1 MKTFKILP
9 AFLALVWAAVSCLGL
24 FTTLGVLVICH
35 ERLGMFKPMQYRAW
49 FTALQSWFSAVL
61 LYGLCF
67 VLRIEVVFDADEIN
81 LSHAWSIMMPSN
93 HVWLGDPLFVYLA
106 LRKVGR
112 KDITWVMKESLRRTP
127 FGWAAGKMGAAFVT
141 REGGDDFTKI
151 RAAAK
156 WAEEHGFVL
165 SIYPEGTR
173 RKVIPPGS
181 EYKRLQKLRTG
192 GVQTAAEELKEAPF
206 LVLALHWSGGE
217 DDLSPGRTWR
227 EFLTDIAN
235 LYGRTVTVR
244 LRFTQRSEVGDPKLF
259 LRHCWSQMDDWLVQ
273 QDAQPN

>member
-1 MKTFKILP
+1 MKMLKIVL
-9 AFLALVWAAVSCLGL
+9 AFFALVWAVFACLGL

-35 ERLGMFKPMQYRAW
+35 ERLGMFVPMQYRAW
-49 FTALQSWFSAVL
+49 FTALQSWFSVVL
-61 LYGLCF
+61 LQGLCF
-67 VLRIEVVFDADEIN
+67 VLNIKLVFDMDEIN
-81 LSHAWSIMMPSN
+81 LTHAWSIMMPSN

-112 KDITWVMKESLRRTP
+112 
-127 FGWAAGKMGAAFVT
+127 
-141 REGGDDFTKI
+141 
-151 RAAAK
+151 
-156 WAEEHGFVL
+156 EEHGFVL